1 MKEHLI
7 YLTCQTIL
15 FNKLYKR
22 KNLIKIMGVKKS
34 KKKQKEKDKDK
45 KNLPF
50 VSVCTPTFNRRPFI
64 ENMITCYKNQTY
76 PRSKMEWIIVDD
88 GTDPI
93 KDIIEKHEGLNIK
106 YFYVDKMN
114 LGKKRNY
121 MHYQSKGNIIVYMD
135 DDDYY
140 PPERV
145 EHAVQM
151 LMNNPNA
158 LCSGSS
164 EIYVYFSDLNKM
176 IQCGPYN
183 KTHATAGTF
192 AFRRKLLDITSYEDE
207 AALAEERHFL
217 KGYTIPFVQL
227 DPLKTILVF
236 SHSHNTFNKKQMLEF
251 LGSKTV
257 KESNK
262 KVEDFIRKDYEE
274 PVKRFFLDELEKSLE
289 GYKEGLPIHKP
300 EVLKQTEEIK
310 SKREDI
316 KEQRMEEYFNFDTG
330 IVIET
335 NGNNKSLTRKEIM
348 DIIYNQKNIIKD
360 LKENNIKTSSEK
372 DTSETIKLEIKE
384 LNEKNKKLLF
394 SLEYHKEY
402 TERLERKIKE
412 LEKKLEDKD

>member
-1 MKEHLI
+1 
-7 YLTCQTIL
+7 
-15 FNKLYKR
+15 
-22 KNLIKIMGVKKS
+22 MGVKKS

-121 MHYQSKGNIIVYMD
+121 MHYHSKGNIIVYMD

-145 EHAVQM
+145 EHAVQT

-207 AALAEERHFL
+207 AALAEERL
-217 KGYTIPFVQL
+217 TL
-227 DPLKTILVF
+227 PL
-236 SHSHNTFNKKQMLEF
+236 
-251 LGSKTV
+251 
-257 KESNK
+257 
-262 KVEDFIRKDYEE
+262 
-274 PVKRFFLDELEKSLE
+274 
-289 GYKEGLPIHKP
+289 
-300 EVLKQTEEIK
+300 EVV
-310 SKREDI
+310 SP
-316 KEQRMEEYFNFDTG
+316 
-330 IVIET
+330 
-335 NGNNKSLTRKEIM
+335 
-348 DIIYNQKNIIKD
+348 
-360 LKENNIKTSSEK
+360 
-372 DTSETIKLEIKE
+372 
-384 LNEKNKKLLF
+384 
-394 SLEYHKEY
+394 
-402 TERLERKIKE
+402 
-412 LEKKLEDKD
+412 

>member
-1 MKEHLI
+1 
-7 YLTCQTIL
+7 
-15 FNKLYKR
+15 
-22 KNLIKIMGVKKS
+22 MGVKKS

-64 ENMITCYKNQTY
+64 ENMISCYKNQTY

-88 GTDPI
+88 GTDPV

-145 EHAVQM
+145 EHAVEI

-316 KEQRMEEYFNFDTG
+316 KEKRMEEYFNFDTG

-348 DIIYNQKNIIKD
+348 DIIYDQKNIIKD